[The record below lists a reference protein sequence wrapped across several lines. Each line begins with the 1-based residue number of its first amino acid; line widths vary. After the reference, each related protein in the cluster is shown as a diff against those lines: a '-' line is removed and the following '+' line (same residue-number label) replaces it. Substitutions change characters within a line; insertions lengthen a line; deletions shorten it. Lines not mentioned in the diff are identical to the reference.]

1 MIGGMCMQRGK
12 LKIFFSY
19 FYKTAKTKAMLS
31 EIIEK
36 YHLKYRVLIIDA
48 QCDDTQMNQEII
60 HMNHIVIDDQL
71 SFNINSILKM
81 NPEIVVID
89 QIENF
94 DLYSIEKLLEV
105 GINIYAT
112 LNVFNILSMNQY
124 LSEKFNILTHEKTVP
139 DYFFNQADEVEFIDI
154 PPKELLL
161 RLEPYEQYQWVT
173 EENLKY
179 FRTIALD
186 KLIDH
191 NKYSHK
197 KLIESNLQFLV
208 CISPSPSAIRSI
220 EWTARNAQ
228 AFYASWKALYITT
241 NKHKNNIQDIKKI
254 EEYENKVHELGG
266 EFVRITA
273 NNIDAAIIEYAKLTG
288 VTNMVIGK
296 SRTVNYRFPFR
307 LTTLES
313 KIINAI
319 KGIELH
325 IIPNYDYGTK
335 KYEYKPKKTSSRV
348 WKDILLSV
356 LITLF
361 ATAICFLI
369 NFNTD
374 EFNEGLI
381 YLMAVLL
388 ISRFT
393 KGYIYGIATSFISF
407 LIFLY
412 LFVQPNFTF
421 NVSQV
426 DSWVTFGIIFIT
438 SIMTSMIT
446 SQIKSDKESNVSAI
460 TELEK
465 LYTFNQELLKVDDK
479 LEIINLMKAFFK
491 NEFGGESTFYD
502 IDNNQIVNE
511 PAQNDHIEAVQWMII
526 NHQEVGNATK
536 LFSNIDTTYFPI
548 IISKKIIGA
557 VSITGLNLQTFKDY
571 DYLIR
576 VILYQTGLAIEK
588 ETLKIHRQKLSE
600 IASQEIVRSNLLR
613 SVSHDLRTPLT
624 SIYGMI
630 TTIIEQETITRD
642 EIVNNLASARDDIQW
657 LIRMIENLLSIT
669 RINQET
675 QKVMKNLEVVEEI
688 VSESVIRVR
697 KRFPKAKIKVKIPN
711 DVLLVPMD
719 GTLIEQVII
728 NLLENTI
735 KHGKN
740 VQNIILS
747 VDDEQDKVIFKVS
760 DDGKYIDLNK
770 IENLLKDTQ
779 TIEYGDK
786 GTKHS
791 GIGLLICKTII
802 QAHQGQFS
810 FYKNQE
816 NGITFYFTLPKG
828 DHDEFK

>member
-1 MIGGMCMQRGK
+1 MQRGK